1 MIEKRIGEEL
11 EMSDKIET
19 FEAIVEAVEKQI
31 PYKPTQWSNG
41 AWKCKCGKL
50 HVCHDWAYC
59 PNCGQR
65 VDLR

>member
-31 PYKPTQWSNG
+31 PYKPKSYNTV
-41 AWKCKCGKL
+41 WKCKCGHLFASRDRK
-50 HVCHDWAYC
+50 YC
-59 PNCGQR
+59 SECGQKF
-65 VDLR
+65 DWS

>member
-11 EMSDKIET
+11 EMSDRIET

-41 AWKCKCGKL
+41 AWKCKCGQLFVSRDRK
-50 HVCHDWAYC
+50 YC
-59 PNCGQR
+59 SNCGQR

>member
-31 PYKPTQWSNG
+31 PYKPAPYNVV
-41 AWKCKCGKL
+41 WKCKCGHLFVSRDRK
-50 HVCHDWAYC
+50 YC
-59 PNCGQR
+59 SDCGQKLDWR
-65 VDLR
+65 

>member
-11 EMSDKIET
+11 EMNDKIET

-31 PYKPTQWSNG
+31 PHRPQQFTNG

-50 HVCHDWAYC
+50 HVSHDWEYC

>member
-31 PYKPTQWSNG
+31 PYKPKPYNTV
-41 AWKCKCGKL
+41 WKCKCGKL
-50 HVCHDWAYC
+50 HVCHDWEYC
-59 PNCGQR
+59 PNCGQKL
-65 VDLR
+65 DWS